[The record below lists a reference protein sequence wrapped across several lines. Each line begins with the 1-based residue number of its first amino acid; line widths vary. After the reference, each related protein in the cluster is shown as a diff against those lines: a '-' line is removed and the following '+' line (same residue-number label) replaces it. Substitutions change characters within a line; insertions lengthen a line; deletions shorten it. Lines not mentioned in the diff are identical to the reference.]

1 MQNNVAQNI
10 ELLEGAFGVEKEKV
24 EKVKDGAE
32 AASINVMNV
41 TVAKRTL
48 NEFVLK
54 AVLTHPKGFQ
64 LLARAIETGI
74 LPHPSAILVLPVAL
88 AFTFNAPRPAHLTAT
103 AAAKEDRL
111 LTALSKGL
119 ITIINPVISDECA
132 KACLRG
138 VMGSHM
144 GGGKI
149 TLKASSGVRSR
160 AELMNTVIVRE
171 RRFAEWVGGGLH
183 LDAQRGGGSVEHLL
197 GDD

>member
-1 MQNNVAQNI
+1 MQNGVAQNI

-41 TVAKRTL
+41 TVTKRSL

-54 AVLTHPKGFQ
+54 AVLTHPKGCQ

-144 GGGKI
+144 GGG
-149 TLKASSGVRSR
+149 ARS
-160 AELMNTVIVRE
+160 L
-171 RRFAEWVGGGLH
+171 
-183 LDAQRGGGSVEHLL
+183 
-197 GDD
+197 